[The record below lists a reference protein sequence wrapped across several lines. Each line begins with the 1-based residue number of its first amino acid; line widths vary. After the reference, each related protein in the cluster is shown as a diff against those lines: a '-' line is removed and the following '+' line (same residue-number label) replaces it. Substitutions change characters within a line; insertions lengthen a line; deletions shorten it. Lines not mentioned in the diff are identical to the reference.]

1 VPLEPRASLH
11 REIVAEIGKR
21 IISGVYQPGDALPT
35 EADLGAMFGVSRNG
49 IREAVKVL
57 ASKGM
62 IVSRTKH
69 GISVRPR
76 QHWTMLDPEILR
88 WHAETGAGKAFT
100 HAVYDVR
107 KIIEPG
113 AAALAATRASVL
125 SIARID
131 AAFAAMSAARSGS
144 QAASDADLRFH
155 LSILDATDN
164 DFLRSFGALIE
175 TALALTI
182 QRQNARP
189 GAFDRS
195 RPLHGVVLE
204 AIRNRDPEGARMA
217 MNNLLDDVVDALQIT
232 RGQRRAASDH
242 AKRAG
247 RIGAH
252 R

>member
-1 VPLEPRASLH
+1 
-11 REIVAEIGKR
+11 
-21 IISGVYQPGDALPT
+21 
-35 EADLGAMFGVSRNG
+35 
-49 IREAVKVL
+49 
-57 ASKGM
+57 M

-76 QHWTMLDPEILR
+76 QHWNMLDPEILR

-107 KIIEPG
+107 KIVEPG
-113 AAALAATRASVL
+113 AAALAATRASVA
-125 SIARID
+125 SIARIE
-131 AAFAAMSAARSGS
+131 AAFARMSAAPSGT
-144 QAASDADLRFH
+144 QAASDADLLFH

-164 DFLRSFGALIE
+164 DFLRSFGVLIE

-195 RPLHGVVLE
+195 RPLHGVVLD
-204 AIRNRDPEGARMA
+204 AIRSRDPEGARAA
-217 MNNLLDDVVDALQIT
+217 MNNLLDDVVDALQIA
-232 RGQRRAASDH
+232 RSQRRPSSI
-242 AKRAG
+242 RANRTG
-247 RIGAH
+247 RIGVH